1 MKKPFIII
9 VILAGLFSACGP
21 DLSTD
26 EAAMSYMV
34 SYDFVKSQSP
44 DIKNFKMIKKAVN
57 DFPEKNTAYSND
69 PAYIACFKHLE
80 ELKNYKIIINKNNYL
95 KGAEDSI
102 EGKKSKIDTGRI
114 KIIRNKFNNIISSNI
129 TVTTEEFEKRLRDDK
144 NLIRTGS
151 GLYYK
156 VIKQGN
162 GPVPSTSSRI
172 TVNMIGQLPNG
183 FEFTN
188 TYLKQTP
195 VQFYVKT
202 TIKGMAEG
210 LGLMKTGSRYIFYI
224 PPSLGYGSKSKG
236 IIPADSYII
245 YEIELLNVN

>member
-1 MKKPFIII
+1 MKKSIILI
-9 VILAGLFSACGP
+9 VIISVLFTGCGP

-26 EAAMSYMV
+26 EAAMSYMIA
-34 SYDFVKSQSP
+34 YDFIKSQGTE
-44 DIKNFKMIKKAVN
+44 IKNIKMIIRAVN
-57 DFPEKNTAYSND
+57 DFPEKNASYSND
-69 PAYIACFKHLE
+69 AAYLACFKHLE
-80 ELKNYKIIINKNNYL
+80 ELKNYKIIINKKNYL

-102 EGKKSKIDTGRI
+102 KGKKSGIDPERT

-129 TVTTEEFEKRLRDDK
+129 TITTDEFHKRLRDDK
-144 NLIRTGS
+144 RLKRTGT

-156 VIKQGN
+156 IITQGD
-162 GPVPSTSSRI
+162 GPAPSNSSRV

-195 VQFYVKT
+195 VQFYLKA

-210 LGLMKTGSRYIFYI
+210 LSLMKTGSRYIFYI
-224 PPSLGYGSKSKG
+224 PPALGYGSKSKG
-236 IIPADSYII
+236 VIPADSYII
-245 YEIELLNVN
+245 YEIELLRVE